1 MAVLRE
7 NPYGNAQ
14 FNVEINGLVNS
25 KFEQVQL
32 PELGVEVV
40 EYRDGNDPERSLRK
54 IPGKSYLSN
63 LVLRRGYTGSLDLY
77 QWWQQVAQGD
87 VDARRSVAVILLD
100 EERNPVTRWVFRGA
114 FPARYYFSQL
124 DAMDGSTLVETID
137 LAFDSVGME

>member
-1 MAVLRE
+1 MAVFRE

-14 FNVEINGLVNS
+14 FRVEIDGLANS
-25 KFEQVQL
+25 DFELVQL

-40 EYRDGNDPERSLRK
+40 EYRDGNDPERSVRK
-54 IPGKSYLSN
+54 LPGKSYLSN
-63 LVLRRGYTGSLDLY
+63 LVLRRGFAGSMDLY
-77 QWWQQVAQGD
+77 QWWQEVAQGN
-87 VDARRSVAVILLD
+87 VDARRSVGITLLD
-100 EERNPVTRWVFRGA
+100 EERNPVTRWAFHNA